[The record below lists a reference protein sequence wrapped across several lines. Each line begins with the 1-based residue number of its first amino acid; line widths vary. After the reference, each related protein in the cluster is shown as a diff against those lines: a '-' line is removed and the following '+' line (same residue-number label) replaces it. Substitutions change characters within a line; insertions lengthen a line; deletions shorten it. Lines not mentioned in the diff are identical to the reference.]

1 MSQVKLEA
9 NVREKT
15 GKGVAR
21 KLRRAGRVPG
31 VLYGH
36 HMEQPIL
43 FDVDLKELESI
54 LYSAGR
60 TAVINLNLKGGNGS
74 GNQTAML
81 ADYQR
86 DVFGTCV
93 THVDLKQVRMD
104 EMVTASVPIA
114 LVGNSVGVK
123 GGGVVEQLLREIQIE
138 ALPMDVP
145 ENLEVDIT
153 DLDMGHHMTVADLQ
167 LPSKVTLL
175 NADPTDTVVTVH
187 APRAVTLAAE
197 AEAETAGAQA

>member
-1 MSQVKLEA
+1 MSQVKLDA

-81 ADYQR
+81 SDYQR

-104 EMVTASVPIA
+104 EKVTASVPIV
-114 LVGNSVGVK
+114 LVGHSIGVK
-123 GGGVVEQLLREIQIE
+123 AGGVIEQPLREIQIE

-145 ENLEVDIT
+145 ETIEIDVTNLEMGQHLTVG
-153 DLDMGHHMTVADLQ
+153 DLPIPANAVVHMDA
-167 LPSKVTLL
+167 SE
-175 NADPTDTVVTVH
+175 TVVTVH
-187 APRAVTLAAE
+187 ATRSVASENAAE
-197 AEAETAGAQA
+197 AVAAVQG

>member
-43 FDVDLKELESI
+43 FDVDLKEIEGI

-60 TAVINLNLKGGNGS
+60 TAVINLTLKGGNGS
-74 GNQTAML
+74 ANQTAML

-104 EMVTASVPIA
+104 EKVTASVPVA
-114 LVGNSVGVK
+114 LTGNSVGVK
-123 GGGVVEQLLREIQIE
+123 GGGVIEQLVREILIE

-145 ENLEVDIT
+145 EHLEVDVT
-153 DLDMGHHMTVADLQ
+153 NLDMGHHLTVADLQ
-167 LPSKVTLL
+167 IPANVVLL
-175 NADPTDTVVTVH
+175 NADMAETVVTVH
-187 APRAVTLAAE
+187 APRSVTLAAE